1 MKKPDLNSKDIDKLV
16 DAVTSEVQ
24 RRLTHAATS
33 GPTSSQRN
41 DGFIVQTMINE
52 GASRFGSNAGDPPPL
67 HSQLAGMIDHTLL
80 KPDASHEQIKK
91 LCEEASQYKFA
102 TVCVNSSNVGL
113 AAKLLAGTG
122 VKAIAVVGFPLGAT
136 TAAAKAFE
144 TLEAIREGA
153 QEIDTVINIGAL
165 KSKDYKEVFDDLKG
179 VVEAAGNIP
188 VKVILE
194 TSSLTEDEKIIGCA
208 LSKAAG
214 AAFVKTS
221 TGFAG
226 GGATVDDVKLMRRIV
241 GTDIGVKASGGVRT
255 YDDAK
260 KMVEAGANR
269 LGTSASVE
277 IVTGKKSGDKGY

>member
-1 MKKPDLNSKDIDKLV
+1 MRSLELDPKNIERLV
-16 DAVTSEVQ
+16 DAVTNEVH
-24 RRLTHAATS
+24 RRLENVKSGDPIKSPTPSTVVTATS
-33 GPTSSQRN
+33 Q
-41 DGFIVQTMINE
+41 
-52 GASRFGSNAGDPPPL
+52 ASLRPAD
-67 HSQLAGMIDHTLL
+67 LAAMIDHTLL
-80 KPDASHEQIKK
+80 KPDASHEQIKN
-91 LCEEASQYKFA
+91 LCVEAAQYGFA

-113 AAKLLAGTG
+113 ASKLLAGTG
-122 VKAIAVVGFPLGAT
+122 VKAIAVVGFPLGAAS
-136 TAAAKAFE
+136 AAAKAFE

-179 VVEAAGNIP
+179 VVSAAGNIP

-241 GTDIGVKASGGVRT
+241 GIDIGVKASGGVRNFE
-255 YDDAK
+255 DAK
-260 KMVEAGANR
+260 KMVHAGANR

-277 IVTGKKSGDKGY
+277 IVTGSSPKTDKGY